1 MDKKTLIP
9 IIAMVSV
16 SIMLILHFVGV
27 KNAWLAV
34 FAGGIA
40 IVIADRVYKN
50 KETPSPESSKE
61 ENKTEQKKETNN
73 ESNN

>member
-1 MDKKTLIP
+1 MNKKTLIP

-16 SIMLILHFVGV
+16 LIMFILYFVGV

-40 IVIADRVYKN
+40 IVIVDRVYKD
-50 KETPSPESSKE
+50 KETPSPEPSKE
-61 ENKTEQKKETNN
+61 KTKTEQKEETHNENN
-73 ESNN
+73 N